1 MARYHVKADGSM
13 GVCTAKEG
21 HCPFGGEEGTKH
33 FTNKAQAQ
41 EYSEK
46 RIKAVGTASHGRLK
60 RRGNEVSASNREEAR
75 VRRLSMTEINNQWN
89 CK

>member
-1 MARYHVKADGSM
+1 MWWVTY
-13 GVCTAKEG
+13 
-21 HCPFGGEEGTKH
+21 CPFGGEEGTKH

-75 VRRLSMTEINNQWN
+75 VRSSLELLYGGLFTQDQLGEVGGQS
-89 CK
+89 